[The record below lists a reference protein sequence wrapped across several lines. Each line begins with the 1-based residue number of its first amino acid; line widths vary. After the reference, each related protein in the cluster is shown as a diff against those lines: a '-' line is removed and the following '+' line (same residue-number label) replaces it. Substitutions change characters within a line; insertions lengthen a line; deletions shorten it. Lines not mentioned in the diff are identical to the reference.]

1 MSNNPT
7 KVKTGKVRLSYTQL
21 FEPKAIDGGAPK
33 YSVTLLIPKSD
44 AATVGAIQAAMKAA
58 AEKFREKNGAAAL
71 PAQPITPMH
80 DGDGLKPSSGEPYGP
95 ECKGCYVLAVSCGAA
110 QPPLVVDAFGNDI
123 TDPNEV
129 YSGCYGR
136 AIINFYGYNNRKK
149 GIGAGLLGIQKLHDG
164 EPLGG
169 ARASA
174 DDFMDG
180 YVDAELADD
189 FLR

>member
-1 MSNNPT
+1 MST

-44 AATVGAIQAAMKAA
+44 TATVNAIKAAMNEA
-58 AEKFREKNGAAAL
+58 AENFRKKHGTAAL
-71 PAQPITPMH
+71 PAQPITPLH

-95 ECKGCYVLAVSCGAA
+95 ECKGCYVLAVSCGAS
-110 QPPLVVDAFGNDI
+110 QPPLVVDSFGNDI
-123 TDPNEV
+123 TNPTEV

-174 DDFMDG
+174 DEFMDG
-180 YVDAELADD
+180 FADESD
-189 FLR
+189 DDGFMQ